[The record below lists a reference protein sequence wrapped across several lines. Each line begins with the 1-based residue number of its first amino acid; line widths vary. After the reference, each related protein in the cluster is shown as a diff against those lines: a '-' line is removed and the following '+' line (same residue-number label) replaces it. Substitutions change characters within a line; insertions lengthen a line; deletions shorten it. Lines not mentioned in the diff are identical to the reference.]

1 MPSNKEL
8 IADIEQLAGEM
19 GVPVDTGKL
28 NSKKLTALLSDL
40 RAAEAAPAEA
50 APAEA
55 APAEAAPATR
65 YYLRA
70 GKSITSKRGI
80 LADGDEVK
88 PDFLAGGSDTI
99 SLLLASGHVVQR

>member
-40 RAAEAAPAEA
+40 RA
-50 APAEA
+50 AEA

>member
-55 APAEAAPATR
+55 APATR

-99 SLLLASGHVVQR
+99 SLLIASGHVVQR